1 MPRIVVVVGPF
12 SSGGAARIFYGLAIL
27 FFLAPSAAAAA
38 AYTYYTGPSPI
49 HGRGAFSSGSF
60 AAGARI
66 GPAARLVLSCNVPR
80 RGEAMN
86 LTLSVTPE
94 LGLWVNHCARAP
106 TARVDRAIDSRG
118 VVWLRAVRPVRPG
131 DEITVNYNA
140 ADMAGFLVPAPANFS
155 PC

>member
-1 MPRIVVVVGPF
+1 MPRIVVVVGTF
-12 SSGGAARIFYGLAIL
+12 SSGGAAGIFYGLAIL
-27 FFLAPSAAAAA
+27 FFLAPSSAA
-38 AYTYYTGPSPI
+38 AYTYYIAPSPI
-49 HGRGAFSSGSF
+49 HGRGAFSSAIF

-66 GPAARLVLSCNVPR
+66 GPAARIVLSCNVPR

-106 TARVDRAIDSRG
+106 TARVDRAIDSGG

>member
-1 MPRIVVVVGPF
+1 MARVIFGPF

-27 FFLAPSAAAAA
+27 FFLWPAPTSGAAAAP
-38 AYTYYTGPSPI
+38 YYIAPSTI
-49 HGRGAFSSGSF
+49 HGRGAFSSVRI

-66 GPAARLVLSCNVPR
+66 GPAARVVLSCNVPR

-106 TARVDRAIDSRG
+106 TARVDRTIDWG
-118 VVWLRAVRPVRPG
+118 VVWLRAVRPLRPG

-140 ADMAGFLVPAPANFS
+140 ADMAGFLAPAPDHFFS
-155 PC
+155 C